1 MPATLLTY
9 DYNTEITFEL
19 LKSIAHDAFPDCA
32 IYKDK
37 MVLAGPTVVIRKSFL
52 VQAKVILLQKPSKN
66 QTVIKIFPEISMKAF
81 LIIGRTLL
89 KRKARMQFGA
99 EVSEKIKNGITER
112 LGIVGSE
119 VLKTFY

>member
-1 MPATLLTY
+1 
-9 DYNTEITFEL
+9 
-19 LKSIAHDAFPDCA
+19 
-32 IYKDK
+32 
-37 MVLAGPTVVIRKSFL
+37 MVLVGPTVVIRKSFL

-66 QTVIKIFPEISMKAF
+66 KTVIKMFPDISMLAF

-89 KRKARMQFGA
+89 KQKARMQFGA

-119 VLKTFY
+119 VLKKFY